1 MVNTELILRKSYP
14 KLFEQPGIVYKSVVE
29 IMRWVTHEKSINRFL
44 IHHDQKN
51 GLEFINAV
59 LEHLHVSYKTVH
71 RQIENI
77 PSIGKVILVANHPL
91 GALDALCLIH
101 MVCSVRQDK
110 KVKIVANKML
120 GSIPQLKEFLIGVDN
135 INDRL
140 SKHSLRQ
147 IDNALRAEEVVI
159 FFPSGEVS
167 RAGLFGIREGRWKGG
182 FVKFAKRNAAP
193 ILPVYIKARNSA
205 FFYAA
210 SSIYKPL
217 GGLLLSHEMFA
228 SKNRVFDFVI
238 GESVSDR
245 SLSTLNM
252 SEKQH
257 ARLFRKH
264 LFRLAKGKK
273 GIYPTECSIA
283 HPVSRQDIR
292 TELRKGELLGMT
304 SDNKHIY
311 LIEHENAPNI
321 INEIGRLREYSFRKV
336 GEGSGRSRD
345 IDTYDRYYYHL
356 VLWDDEAL
364 EIAGAYR
371 IGECGWIL
379 SWLGKEGLYMSDLC
393 DISDGFDDVLENAIE
408 LGRSFVQ
415 PKYWGSRALDYLWQ
429 GIGAYL
435 SHNPHIKYMVGPVS
449 ISGSY
454 PKHAQEAL
462 IYFYTHYFGADHAMV
477 RAKSPYRLSDYVQA
491 EFDGL
496 FAGDDYHEDF
506 RRLKDYLKSVDVSV
520 PTLYKQYSELCED
533 GGVEFMDFGID
544 ADFNN
549 CIDGYIL
556 VNISKIKEAKRQR
569 YIRSADSTAA

>member
-1 MVNTELILRKSYP
+1 MVNAEAILRKNYP
-14 KLFEQPGIVYKSVVE
+14 KLFHYPGIVSKSAVE
-29 IMRWVTHEKSINRFL
+29 IIRWLTHEKSINRFMGT
-44 IHHDQKN
+44 HEEKN

-59 LEHLHVSYKTVH
+59 LEHLNISYKTIH

-77 PSIGKVILVANHPL
+77 PSIGKVIIVANHPL
-91 GALDALCLIH
+91 GALDALCLIQ

-110 KVKIVANKML
+110 KVKIVANRML
-120 GSIPQLKEFLIGVDN
+120 GAIPQLKEFLIGVDN

-147 IDNALRAEEVVI
+147 IDGALGAEEAVI

-167 RAGLFGIREGRWKGG
+167 RAGLFGIREGRWKDG

-193 ILPVYIKARNSA
+193 VLPVYIKARNSPL
-205 FFYAA
+205 FYAA
-210 SSIYKPL
+210 SWIYKPL
-217 GGLLLSHEMFA
+217 GGLLLSHEIFA
-228 SKNRVFDFVI
+228 ARNRVFDFTI
-238 GESVSDR
+238 GELVGER
-245 SLSTLNM
+245 SFHGLG
-252 SEKQH
+252 EKRIAH
-257 ARLFRKH
+257 LFRKH
-264 LFRLAKGKK
+264 LLRIAKGKK

-283 HPVSRQDIR
+283 HPVSRQEIR
-292 TELRKGELLGMT
+292 IELRRGELLGMT

-311 LIEHENAPNI
+311 LIEHENAPSI

-345 IDTYDRYYYHL
+345 IDEYDRYYHHL

-364 EIAGAYR
+364 EVAGAYR

-379 SWLGKEGLYMSDLC
+379 SWLGKEGLYLDDLC
-393 DISDGFDDVLENAIE
+393 DMGESFEDILEDAIE

-435 SHNPHIKYMVGPVS
+435 SHNPQIKYMCGPVS
-449 ISGSY
+449 ISGSF

-462 IYFYTHYFGADHAMV
+462 VYFYTLYFGSDHVLV
-477 RAKSPYRLSDYVQA
+477 RAKSPYRLSDYVKK
-491 EFDGL
+491 EFREL
-496 FAGDDYHEDF
+496 FAGDDYNEDF
-506 RRLKDYLKSVDVSV
+506 KRLKDYLKSFDVSV
-520 PTLYKQYSELCED
+520 PTLYKQYSELCEE
-533 GGVEFMDFGID
+533 GGIEFMDFGID
-544 ADFNN
+544 TDFNN

-556 VNISKIKEAKRQR
+556 VDIRKIKEAKRQR
-569 YIRSADSTAA
+569 YMRSAD

>member
-1 MVNTELILRKSYP
+1 MVNTEALLQKNYP
-14 KLFEQPGIVYKSVVE
+14 KLFGYPAIVSKSAVE
-29 IMRWVTHEKSINRFL
+29 IMRWLMHEKSINRFMGS
-44 IHHDQKN
+44 HEEKY

-59 LEHLHVSYKTVH
+59 LEHLNVSYKTIH

-77 PSIGKVILVANHPL
+77 PSIGKVVIVANHPL
-91 GALDALCLIH
+91 GALDALCLIQ

-110 KVKIVANKML
+110 KVKIVANRML
-120 GSIPQLKEFLIGVDN
+120 GNIPQLKEFLIGVDN

-147 IDNALRAEEVVI
+147 IDNALRAEEAVI

-167 RAGLFGIREGRWKGG
+167 RAGLFGIREGGWKGG

-193 ILPVYIKARNSA
+193 VLPIYIKAKNSPL
-205 FFYAA
+205 FYAA
-210 SSIYKPL
+210 SWIYKPL
-217 GGLLLSHEMFA
+217 GGLLLGHEIFA
-228 SKNRVFDFVI
+228 AQNRVFDFTI
-238 GESVSDR
+238 GEMISER
-245 SLSTLNM
+245 SFHGL
-252 SEKQH
+252 SEKRL
-257 ARLFRKH
+257 AYLFRKH
-264 LFRLAKGKK
+264 LLRIAKGKK

-292 TELRKGELLGMT
+292 SELRRGELLGMT
-304 SDNKHIY
+304 SDNKRIY
-311 LIEHENAPNI
+311 LIEHDNAPGI

-345 IDTYDRYYYHL
+345 IDEYDRYYHHL

-379 SWLGKEGLYMSDLC
+379 SWLGKEGLYMNDLC
-393 DISDGFDDVLENAIE
+393 DISEGFDTILEDAIE

-435 SHNPHIKYMVGPVS
+435 SHNPHIKYMCGPVS
-449 ISGSY
+449 ISGSF

-462 IYFYTHYFGADHAMV
+462 VYFYTLYFGSDHTMM
-477 RAKSPYRLSDYVQA
+477 RAKSPYRLSDYVKK
-491 EFDGL
+491 EFEEL
-496 FAGDDYHEDF
+496 FDGDDYSEDF
-506 RRLKDYLKSVDVSV
+506 KRLKDYLKSFDVSI

-556 VNISKIKEAKRQR
+556 VTISKIKEAKRQR
-569 YIRSADSTAA
+569 YIRNVD

>member
-1 MVNTELILRKSYP
+1 MVNTESMLRQSYP
-14 KLFEQPGIVYKSVVE
+14 KLFENPGIVSKSIVE
-29 IMRWVTHEKSINRFL
+29 IVRWIVHEKSIHRFMT
-44 IHHDQKN
+44 HHDEKR
-51 GLEFINAV
+51 GMEFIDAV
-59 LEHLHVSYKTVH
+59 LEHLNISYKTVH

-77 PSIGKVILVANHPL
+77 PSIGKVIIVANHPL

-101 MVCSVRQDK
+101 MVCNVRQDK

-120 GSIPQLKEFLIGVDN
+120 GAIPQLKEFLIGVDN
-135 INDRL
+135 INDKL
-140 SKHSLRQ
+140 SKYALRQ
-147 IDNALRAEEVVI
+147 IDNALRAEEAVI

-167 RAGLFGIREGRWKGG
+167 RAGIFGVQEGKWKGG

-193 ILPVYIKARNSA
+193 ILPIYVNAKNTPL
-205 FFYAA
+205 FYTA
-210 SSIYKPL
+210 SWIYKPL
-217 GGLLLSHEMFA
+217 GALLLSHEMFA
-228 SKNRVFDFVI
+228 AKNRVFDFII
-238 GESVSDR
+238 GELVSDR
-245 SLSTLNM
+245 SLNALNM
-252 SEKQH
+252 SEKHH

-264 LFRLAKGKK
+264 LLRLGKGKK

-283 HPVSRQDIR
+283 HPVSRQEIR
-292 TELRKGELLGMT
+292 AELRKGELLGMT
-304 SDNKHIY
+304 SDKKHIY

-345 IDTYDRYYYHL
+345 VDDYDRYYYHL
-356 VLWDDEAL
+356 VLWDEEML

-393 DISDGFDDVLENAIE
+393 DISDEFDNRLEDAIE

-435 SHNPHIKYMVGPVS
+435 SHNPQVKYMLGPVT
-449 ISGSY
+449 ISGSF
-454 PKHAQEAL
+454 PKPAQEAL
-462 IYFYTHYFGADHAMV
+462 IYFYTLYFGAEHAMV
-477 RAKSPYRLSDYVQA
+477 RSKSPYRLSDFVLE
-491 EFDGL
+491 EFKTL
-496 FAGDDYHEDF
+496 FSGDNYAEDF
-506 RRLKDYLKSVDVSV
+506 RRLKDYLKSFDVSV

-549 CIDGYIL
+549 CIDGYIF
-556 VNISKIKEAKRQR
+556 VDISKIKEAKRQR
-569 YIRSADSTAA
+569 YIRGGE